1 MSSAPPPLSWGLIGA
16 SDIAAR
22 WVLPAIRAGRD
33 SVEFVYSSTAAWGAE
48 YAAANGIPH
57 ATGDFARACEWPDVD
72 AVFISSVNERH
83 ASQTIAAA
91 AAGKHV
97 LCEKPMALTVADG
110 RAMIDAAERH
120 GVVLAINH
128 HLPGAAT
135 LRTIQRLVSSGSLGT
150 LLAVR
155 LGFTIM
161 ISERPPAWRLHDQVG
176 GGAVLDLTT
185 HSVSVAQA
193 ILGCT
198 ATEASAIA
206 VRQGPWATPG
216 DGGPLDAVMAVLRF
230 GDVPVQTHDAY
241 TVAHCPTTVEVI
253 GAEASVRGIGVLAQ
267 EPSGELWRTA
277 DGETSEIAV
286 PDRRDL
292 YEIVFDGFR
301 SAIAGTGRPTVD
313 GAAGLSALAGALA
326 VAESAKT
333 GQTVTVADI
342 D

>member
-1 MSSAPPPLSWGLIGA
+1 MSSGPALRWGLIGA

-22 WVLPAIRAGRD
+22 WVLPAMRGCGD

-57 ATGDFARACEWPDVD
+57 ATDDLARACEWPDVD

-97 LCEKPMALTVADG
+97 LCEKPMALTVADAH
-110 RAMIDAAERH
+110 RMVEAAERH

-128 HLPGAAT
+128 HLPGADT
-135 LRTIQRLVSSGSLGT
+135 LRTIQRLVAEGSLGT
-150 LLAVR
+150 PLALR
-155 LGFTIM
+155 ISFAIM
-161 ISERPPAWRLHDQVG
+161 VGERFWAWRVEDPIG

-193 ILGCT
+193 ILGTT
-198 ATEASAIA
+198 ATEATAIA

-216 DGGPLDAVMAVLRF
+216 DAGPLDAVMAVLRF

-241 TVAHCPTTVEVI
+241 TVEHCPTTVEVI
-253 GAEASVRGIGVLAQ
+253 GTEASVIAAGVLAQ
-267 EPSGELWRTA
+267 EPAGTLWRVV
-277 DGETSEIAV
+277 GSEMTEIEV
-286 PDRRDL
+286 PDRRNL
-292 YEIVFDGFR
+292 YAIVVDGFR
-301 SAIAGTGRPTVD
+301 AAIAGTGRPTVD

-326 VAESAKT
+326 VAESART
-333 GQTVTVADI
+333 GRTVTVADI